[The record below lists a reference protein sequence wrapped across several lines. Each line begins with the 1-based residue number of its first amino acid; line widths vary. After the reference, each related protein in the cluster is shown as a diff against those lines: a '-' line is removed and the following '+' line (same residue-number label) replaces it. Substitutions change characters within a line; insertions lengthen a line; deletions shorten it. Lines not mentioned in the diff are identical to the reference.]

1 MRYPKE
7 IYNFNLLFFRFP
19 KEFQKDEI
27 ANVETITEE
36 EIKESSE
43 QLETDPTPTTTTTAT
58 SSTAPTK
65 SSPAKKLT
73 PQKHKSF
80 EMEDIPDE
88 NPIKCHPEGLSSVSR

>member
-7 IYNFNLLFFRFP
+7 ILQLQSPFFRFP

-43 QLETDPTPTTTTTAT
+43 QLETDQIPTTTTT
-58 SSTAPTK
+58 SSTTTTK

-73 PQKHKSF
+73 QQKHKSF